1 MCEELKLSPWLNG
14 LVKYEKD
21 NEMDV
26 IAKNNHMGSSYA
38 KAMGSSLR
46 FLKGWVLDFSGN
58 KILDDGAIDL
68 IMSMRACIYEL
79 NLSNNRL
86 GDNSIRAL
94 LKWMD
99 DP

>member
-1 MCEELKLSPWLNG
+1 
-14 LVKYEKD
+14 
-21 NEMDV
+21 MDV
-26 IAKNNHMGSSYA
+26 IANNNHMGSSYA

-46 FLKGWVLDFSGN
+46 FLKGRVLNFSGN

-99 DP
+99 DPQSYDQPLGNQAKIMM